1 MVVPVAAL
9 PGPNGRPRLPGTR
22 LRLGLVA
29 VMTVV
34 SWLVGRIDAVAC
46 IGVVGV
52 VVAGWREVRVVDA
65 VANVRWR
72 TVGVGQAGCR
82 RDTAWGREGRR
93 AARQR
98 RRNDRRGSRCGTWG
112 WASSHRQ
119 DRDLVHAITRP
130 GTTELAGVSGTGNVT
145 SNGSWRPRRS
155 GVTALAGVTIHDTE
169 VSVRTSVG
177 GAVTE
182 GRAALE
188 GETDLV
194 YEGGSV
200 E

>member
-1 MVVPVAAL
+1 M
-9 PGPNGRPRLPGTR
+9 RRLTR
-22 LRLGLVA
+22 RLGLGLVA
-29 VMTVV
+29 VVARLVV
-34 SWLVGRIDAVAC
+34 SINTITCVGA
-46 IGVVGV
+46 VGV
-52 VVAGWREVRVVDA
+52 VVAGRREVRVVDA

-82 RDTAWGREGRR
+82 RNTAWGREGRR

-194 YEGGSV
+194 YEGGTV